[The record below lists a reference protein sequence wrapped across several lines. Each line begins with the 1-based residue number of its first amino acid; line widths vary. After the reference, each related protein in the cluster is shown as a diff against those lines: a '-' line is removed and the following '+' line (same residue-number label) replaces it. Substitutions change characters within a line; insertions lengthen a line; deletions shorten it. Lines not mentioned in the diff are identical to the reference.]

1 MTPTPFPWP
10 WRGALNR
17 RLSLVA
23 LIWILALNLWGL
35 IAIDFLPISR
45 HSAWEP
51 SANLRAPLLA
61 RYDSGW
67 YDGIIRFGYGPPP
80 AAGKESAHAFFP
92 VYPEIARFVHL
103 MTGIDSFQSGL
114 LVTYAAL
121 LLALPLFLEEAR
133 FRFGD
138 QRAWRTLPFL
148 LLYPPAFFLA
158 AVYTESVFLLLAL
171 LAFRE
176 VRFGRLQPALLWAF
190 LTGLTRA
197 PAVVLGAPLALTW
210 WLSRA
215 KGERRVLGFLLLG
228 AAPTLGV
235 ASWILGIGLA
245 KGEPGLFFR
254 SMGAWRKEAGDPE
267 AGFLAFWKE
276 GQTMY
281 REGRF
286 RSHPGAIVPYV
297 HFVLFSFVGAI
308 QLRARR
314 WADASWSLGLLAL
327 SIFTGTSA
335 GIPRYTLTIY
345 PGHFALFELTESRPV
360 LRRILLGAYLA
371 LLLLN
376 VAFFVNW
383 HFVS

>member
-1 MTPTPFPWP
+1 LTPSSFPWP

-17 RLSLVA
+17 RLSLIA
-23 LIWILALNLWGL
+23 LVWILAINLWGL

-45 HSAWEP
+45 KSAWDP
-51 SANLRAPLLA
+51 QANLRAPLLA

-67 YDGIIRFGYGPPP
+67 YDAIIRYGYGRPPD
-80 AAGKESAHAFFP
+80 AGQASTHAFFP
-92 VYPEIARFVHL
+92 LYPEIARFVHL
-103 MTGIDSFQSGL
+103 MTGVDSFQCGL
-114 LVTYAAL
+114 MVTYAAL

-133 FRFGD
+133 FRFGNE
-138 QRAWRTLPFL
+138 RAWGTLPFL

-197 PAVVLGAPLALTW
+197 PAIAIGPPLALSW
-210 WLSRA
+210 WFSRPRE
-215 KGERRVLGFLLLG
+215 ERRVIPSLLLG
-228 AAPTLGV
+228 AAPGLGV
-235 ASWILGIGLA
+235 ASWILGIGLS

-254 SMGAWRKEAGDPE
+254 SMGAWRKEAGNPE
-267 AGFLAFWKE
+267 AGFFAFLE
-276 GQTMY
+276 EPLQMFRTGH
-281 REGRF
+281 F
-286 RSHPGAIVPYV
+286 RSHPGALEPYF
-297 HFVLFSFVGAI
+297 HFGLYTFVAAL
-308 QLRARR
+308 QLRAKR
-314 WADASWSLGLLAL
+314 WADASWSLGLLGLAML
-327 SIFTGTSA
+327 TGTSA

-345 PGHFALFELTESRPV
+345 PGHFALFEFAEGRPM
-360 LRRILLGAYLA
+360 LRRLILGGYLA

-376 VAFFVNW
+376 IAFFVNW